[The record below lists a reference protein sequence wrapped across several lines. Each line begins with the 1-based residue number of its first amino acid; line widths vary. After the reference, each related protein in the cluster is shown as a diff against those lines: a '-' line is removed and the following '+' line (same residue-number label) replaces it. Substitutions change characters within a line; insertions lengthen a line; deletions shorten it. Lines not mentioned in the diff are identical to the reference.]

1 LCPHA
6 CNSSIP
12 EPGKRRLHLSAVTG
26 GQDLVADRDLGPV
39 VPAGRMEAGQVAGS
53 VIMRCSTR
61 PPRSWPTAWNLL
73 KLSAFR
79 LAAVAVAAQ
88 VRQHEGELLRQ
99 LLSGTAPGDVRRG
112 VAVRQRRPFTV
123 GQRPAASYSAGRLD
137 VVDRGARRG
146 HEALPGAGEQGRVG
160 KGAGPACIAGLDG
173 AVPARVGRIAVALR
187 ARPAPRGRRLSTA
200 RDKMSFATGFDG
212 SKCFGRRANDP
223 GAMGVRMTIPGR
235 RPRGAALAGL
245 GLFRPDRT
253 GARALLPER
262 AAGIAVLSRT

>member
-1 LCPHA
+1 VQH
-6 CNSSIP
+6 
-12 EPGKRRLHLSAVTG
+12 
-26 GQDLVADRDLGPV
+26 
-39 VPAGRMEAGQVAGS
+39 PA
-53 VIMRCSTR
+53 
-61 PPRSWPTAWNLL
+61 
-73 KLSAFR
+73 
-79 LAAVAVAAQ
+79 AAVMAHRLELVEAVRLQARCCRRSRAGPSA
-88 VRQHEGELLRQ
+88 RRR
-99 LLSGTAPGDVRRG
+99 TAPPASQRHCTRRRASRG
-112 VAVRQRRPFTV
+112 GRTAAAALCR
-123 GQRPAASYSAGRLD
+123 RPAASYSAGRLD